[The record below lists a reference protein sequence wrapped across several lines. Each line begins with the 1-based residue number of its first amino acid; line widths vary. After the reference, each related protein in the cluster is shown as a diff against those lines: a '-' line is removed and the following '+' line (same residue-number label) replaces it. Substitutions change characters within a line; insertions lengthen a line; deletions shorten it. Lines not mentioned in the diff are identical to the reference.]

1 MIKRYFIKMTILLFT
16 ISIVFFNGCERDL
29 DILEQATYP
38 TTGEVFVDGF
48 SAGLNYAAFG
58 GSRVDAFQVD
68 NEVKHSGTA
77 SMRYDVPDFE
87 DPFGA
92 YAGGSYFTSTARD
105 LSGYDALTF
114 WAKSSQPASIDII
127 GIGND
132 LGLSKYLASRSAVS
146 INTNWKKIIIPI
158 PDPSKLVAERGMF
171 FYSEGPEDGNGYTF
185 WIDDMKFEKL
195 GLIAHP
201 RPAILEGQ
209 DQTIDAVI
217 GDLLP
222 IGGTYVTFN
231 FPDGTDQRIDSS
243 PAYFEFIS
251 SDESV
256 AKVDENGQ
264 VSALSNGTAVITAKV
279 GSNNAIGSMTLN
291 VGDPPPGPD
300 QPAPVPTVPASD
312 VISLFSNTYNDVP
325 VDAWATYWEFSTTE
339 LKEIQI
345 NGNDVKLYTKLN
357 FNGIEF
363 TSQKID
369 ASSMNRFH
377 MDIWTPDPTNLPASF
392 KVLLVDFGND
402 GNFGGDDDASHELSF
417 TASTNPKLE
426 SEKWVSLDVPLSA
439 FTGLTSRKNL
449 AQMVISG
456 DPNTVYVDNVY
467 FYNDGTTPGGN
478 DPTSPA
484 PVPTAAASNVISVY
498 SDSYTSIPGTNLNPD
513 WGQATGFSELDLSG
527 NKSMKY
533 SGLNYQGIE
542 LGSSQ
547 NVSAMEFLHLDVW
560 TANSSALNVYLISPG
575 PKEAAF
581 SIPVPTTDWL
591 SLEIPLSTFA
601 DVDLQDVIQLKFDG
615 DGDIYLDNIY
625 FYKTSGNS
633 GTAPTVAAP
642 SPTYPAANVVSL
654 YSDAYTNVNI
664 DTWSADWDNAEVADV
679 QIAGNNTK
687 LYTNLVFAG
696 IEFTSQ
702 TVNASDMTHFR
713 MDIWTPDPTDSPAI
727 FKIKLVD
734 FGANGAFAGGD
745 DVEHELTFSA
755 STTPALA
762 SGSWVSFD
770 IPLSNFTNLVTKGH
784 IAQLIIVGE
793 PLPTVYI
800 DNVLFHK

>member
-1 MIKRYFIKMTILLFT
+1 MIKRIFIKMTILLFT

-38 TTGEVFVDGF
+38 TTGEVFDDGF

-68 NEVKHSGTA
+68 TEVKHSGTA

-92 YAGGSYFTSTARD
+92 YAGGSYFTSAARD

-171 FYSEGPEDGNGYTF
+171 FYSEGPEDGSGYTF

-201 RPAILEGQ
+201 RPSILEGQ
-209 DQTIDAVI
+209 DQIIDAVI

-291 VGDPPPGPD
+291 VGDPLPGPD

-312 VISLFSNTYNDVP
+312 VISLFSNTYNNVP

-402 GNFGGDDDASHELSF
+402 GNFGGNDDASHELSF

-547 NVSAMEFLHLDVW
+547 NVSTMEFLHLDVW

-601 DVDLQDVIQLKFDG
+601 GVDLQDVIQLKFDG

-642 SPTYPAANVVSL
+642 SPTYPAASVVSL
-654 YSDAYTNVNI
+654 YSDAYTNVNV
-664 DTWSADWDNAEVADV
+664 DTWSADWDDAEVADV

-734 FGANGAFAGGD
+734 FGANGSFAGGD

-762 SGSWVSFD
+762 TGSWVSFD

-784 IAQLIIVGE
+784 VAQLIIVGE